1 MILSFPG
8 RGRTVRPSSF
18 DPTLRVLTG
27 VLLYLLLTATAR
39 AHGVAEGDKGYIQEI
54 SGAHLLP
61 FAYLGAKHMVTGYDH
76 LLFLAGVIFFL
87 YKLKDIALYVSLF
100 AIGHSVTM
108 LYGVYAGVNVNA
120 YLIDAIIGLSVVYKA
135 LDNLGAYQRWF
146 GVQPNT
152 KIATLVFGF
161 FHGFGLAAKIQEYE
175 MAREGLL
182 PNLLAFNVGVEIG
195 QLLALGIILIA
206 MGYWRRTAAFL
217 KHAYTANVAMMTAGF
232 VLIGYQLTGLS
243 LSLILC
249 SPYPFTTLIFPPV
262 PNCRAPESC
271 CAPPPLPC

>member
-1 MILSFPG
+1 MTHTFPS
-8 RGRTVRPSSF
+8 RGRAA
-18 DPTLRVLTG
+18 VLPRSGPLLHAFIG
-27 VLLYLLLTATAR
+27 VLLYLFLSAFAH

-54 SGAHLLP
+54 SGTHLLP
-61 FAYLGAKHMVTGYDH
+61 FTYLGAKHMVTGYDH

-135 LDNLGAYQRWF
+135 LDNLGAFQRWF

-152 KIATLVFGF
+152 KVATLVFGL
-161 FHGFGLAAKIQEYE
+161 FHGFGLAAKIQEFE
-175 MAREGLL
+175 IARDGLL

-195 QLLALGIILIA
+195 QLLALGAILIA
-206 MGYWRRTAAFL
+206 MGFWRRTAGFL
-217 KHAYTANVAMMTAGF
+217 QHAYTANVAMMCAGF
-232 VLIGYQLTGLS
+232 VLIGMQLTGYFVS
-243 LSLILC
+243 
-249 SPYPFTTLIFPPV
+249 
-262 PNCRAPESC
+262 
-271 CAPPPLPC
+271 